1 MRAYKR
7 LEVNLPK
14 PDERSLVQLLRSG
27 VQQVRVVLR
36 SLALLQL
43 SDGDSAPVIARRLR
57 LTPKTVRDIGKR
69 YLEGGVDRALYER
82 PRQGAKPI
90 LSPTEQQRIIA
101 MACSEA
107 PDGRARWTVR
117 LIAEQAIK
125 RKLVP
130 EVGRETIRILLES
143 HDLKPWREKMWCVAE
158 LNEEYIRK
166 LEDVLEL
173 YERPYNQ
180 AEPVVC
186 LDEKPVTLHK
196 DVRSPKPPAPGQ
208 VAKRDSEYERCGTA
222 NVFCAVEPRAGR
234 HYTRPTPD
242 RCAAKFAQFM
252 AELALNYPTAQ
263 TIHLV
268 VDNLNIHCQK
278 SLTDYY
284 GEIPGAHLWNRFTV
298 HYTPKHGSWLN
309 QAEIEISLFSRQ
321 CLGTRRL
328 PTLGS
333 LRVEAR
339 AWNATVNEAR
349 TKINWQ
355 FNRREA
361 RRRFGYKKYFSKRS

>member
-1 MRAYKR
+1 
-7 LEVNLPK
+7 
-14 PDERSLVQLLRSG
+14 
-27 VQQVRVVLR
+27 
-36 SLALLQL
+36 
-43 SDGDSAPVIARRLR
+43 
-57 LTPKTVRDIGKR
+57 
-69 YLEGGVDRALYER
+69 
-82 PRQGAKPI
+82 
-90 LSPTEQQRIIA
+90 
-101 MACSEA
+101 
-107 PDGRARWTVR
+107 
-117 LIAEQAIK
+117 
-125 RKLVP
+125 
-130 EVGRETIRILLES
+130 
-143 HDLKPWREKMWCVAE
+143 MWCVAE
-158 LNEEYIRK
+158 LNEEYVRK

-196 DVRSPKPPAPGQ
+196 DVRSPKPSAPGQ
-208 VAKRDSEYERCGTA
+208 IAKRDSEYERCGTA
-222 NVFCAVEPRAGR
+222 NVFCAVEPKAGH

-242 RCAAKFAQFM
+242 RCAAEFAQIM

-268 VDNLNIHCQK
+268 VDNLNIHCRK

-328 PTLGS
+328 PS
-333 LRVEAR
+333 LACLRTEAR
-339 AWNATVNEAR
+339 AWNITVNEAR

-355 FNRREA
+355 FSRKDA
-361 RRRFGYKKYFSKRS
+361 RRSLGYNKYLSKRSRY